1 MKDTIQKANAVVF
14 NKTGGPDV
22 LELMSVDMPEPGVD
36 EVLIKV
42 KSIGLNRADL
52 MYRMGR
58 FVEAPIFPAKLGF
71 EAAGLVEKTGAG
83 LKNVFEKGDRVNVL
97 PAFSMHDYGTYGD
110 FVLVPGYA
118 VRKFSDKLS
127 FDEAAALWTIYIA
140 MYGMLIDGGNIKK
153 GDFVAIN
160 AASSSTGL
168 AAIQLVNY
176 CGAIPIALTSS
187 STRKEALLKAGAEY
201 AIDVSNSSF
210 DTQIIDIT
218 GRRGVDIILDPV
230 VGKNFSKLLGTVAE
244 LGKVFVYGVLS
255 PEEATFPAFTVMA
268 KRPIIRGFSAG
279 DIISDPEKLA
289 KAIEFIQTGIDEGK
303 IKPKIDRNFSLKEI
317 VQAHTYMES
326 NSQFGKVI
334 VNP

>member
-1 MKDTIQKANAVVF
+1 MKDSIQKAKSVAF
-14 NKTGGPDV
+14 YKTGGPDV
-22 LELMSVDMPEPGVD
+22 LELIDVDMPEPGVD

-58 FVEAPIFPAKLGF
+58 FVEAPVFPGKLGF
-71 EAAGLVEKTGAG
+71 EAAGLVEQIGAG
-83 LKNVFEKGDRVNVL
+83 LKNVFQKGDKVNVL
-97 PAFSMHDYGTYGD
+97 PAFSLHNYGTYGD
-110 FVLVPGYA
+110 YVVVPGYA

-127 FDEAAALWTIYIA
+127 FDEAAALWTSYVA
-140 MYGMLIDGGNIKK
+140 MYGMLVDGGNIQK
-153 GDFVAIN
+153 GDFVVIN

-168 AAIQLVNY
+168 AAIQLVDY
-176 CGAIPIALTSS
+176 CGGVSIALTSS
-187 STRKEALLKAGAEY
+187 SSKKDALLKAGAKY
-201 AIDVSNSSF
+201 VIDASNTQF
-210 DTQIIDIT
+210 DTQIMGIT
-218 GRRGVDIILDPV
+218 GKRGVDIILDPV
-230 VGKNFSKLLGTVAE
+230 VGKSFSKLLSTIAE
-244 LGKVFVYGVLS
+244 QGKVFVYGVLS
-255 PEEATFPAFTVMA
+255 SEEATFPAFTIMA

-289 KAIEFIQTGIDEGK
+289 KAIEFIQTAVDEEK
-303 IKPKIDRNFSLKEI
+303 IKPKIDRNFNLIEI